1 MLLDT
6 FLLLIKNRIPL
17 LTDEPYYEASG
28 FPEILRG
35 YDVFI

>member
-1 MLLDT
+1 M
-6 FLLLIKNRIPL
+6 KNRIPL

-28 FPEILRG
+28 FSEILRG

>member
-1 MLLDT
+1 M
-6 FLLLIKNRIPL
+6 KNRIPL
-17 LTDEPYYEASG
+17 LTDEPYYEASD

>member
-1 MLLDT
+1 M
-6 FLLLIKNRIPL
+6 KNRIPL

-35 YDVFI
+35 YDMFI